1 MADVDTTLDAKAA
14 LDRALDIDGATAAM
28 IVDYNSGMSLGS
40 AGSGIDLDVAAAG
53 NTQVV
58 RAKMDT
64 ISELGLEDSIEDML
78 ITLNDAYHVIRP
90 LPGST
95 LFFYLVLDR
104 RHANLA
110 MARYKLTG
118 IVNEL
123 VI

>member
-1 MADVDTTLDAKAA
+1 MADVETTLNAESA
-14 LDRALDIDGATAAM
+14 LNRALDIDGASAAM

-40 AGSGIDLDVAAAG
+40 MGGGIDLDVAAAG

-64 ISELGLEDSIEDML
+64 ISELGLEESIEDML

-90 LPGST
+90 LPNST

-110 MARYKLTG
+110 MARYKLTS